1 MVTSNIDEPIDTGA
15 DTPDEQDD
23 QDGTEAVATDRERTK
38 QDRTKLDGL
47 DQQRTKQD
55 RT

>member
-15 DTPDEQDD
+15 DTTDEQDD
-23 QDGTEAVATDRERTK
+23 QDGTAEPAPDGERTK
-38 QDRTKLDGL
+38 QDRVKLDRI
-47 DQQRTKQD
+47 DPQRTKQD